1 MGESGLGGFGGGL
14 KPENYAFSCGS
25 RWARVHEPF
34 DQVNH
39 SQICCVCLGKVQ
51 AMAKVQVQAEIDIRN
66 LLAQLKTSQLES
78 FLHEIAAL
86 IAQRKAENKQVQ
98 EVRLLKQLNEDCV
111 LSEQH
116 WQEFHALTAKREA
129 STLSDAERT
138 RLGRL
143 IQEEEQVRLKRI
155 QVLGELSQLR
165 GISLPQLTQEL
176 GIHPP
181 A

>member
-1 MGESGLGGFGGGL
+1 
-14 KPENYAFSCGS
+14 
-25 RWARVHEPF
+25 
-34 DQVNH
+34 
-39 SQICCVCLGKVQ
+39 
-51 AMAKVQVQAEIDIRN
+51 MAKVQVQAEIDIRN